1 MISAEVVA
9 RFFEVFSEQI
19 INESLTERLCYVVAV
34 LLDPDFTF
42 IDFISDLLAGIVL
55 DLIMIY
61 GSWMSL
67 ILFCC

>member
-9 RFFEVFSEQI
+9 RFVEVFSEQI
-19 INESLTERLCYVVAV
+19 INEFLTERLCYVVVV

-67 ILFCC
+67 ILF

>member
-9 RFFEVFSEQI
+9 RFVEVFSEQI
-19 INESLTERLCYVVAV
+19 INEFLTERLCYVVVV

-42 IDFISDLLAGIVL
+42 IDFISDLLADIVL

-67 ILFCC
+67 ILF

>member
-9 RFFEVFSEQI
+9 RFVEVFSEQI
-19 INESLTERLCYVVAV
+19 INEFLTERLCYIVVV

-42 IDFISDLLAGIVL
+42 IDFFPDLLAGIVL

-67 ILFCC
+67 ILF

>member
-9 RFFEVFSEQI
+9 RFVEVFSEQI
-19 INESLTERLCYVVAV
+19 INEFLTERLCYVVV
-34 LLDPDFTF
+34 MLLDPDFTF

-67 ILFCC
+67 ILF